1 MVFGVVPRLQAQVCS
16 LPFVS
21 GNPRVRG
28 LLEHPAGPFT
38 IHFWAP
44 TAKWLISA
52 ANIADINRPVE
63 KMSVPQQSAV
73 AVTGVIW
80 ARYSTQVIPI
90 NYNLMLVNAVM
101 ACTGIFHLCVEP
113 RSAHLPSFI
122 SLSLTLASSSP
133 PTLFV
138 FFSQLSYPDARNKQ
152 AQAAVARDN
161 LANLLLGGAPGGG
174 QYGLCPSAVV
184 VSS

>member
-1 MVFGVVPRLQAQVCS
+1 MVFGIVPRLQAQVCS

-21 GNPRVRG
+21 GNPRVKG

-63 KMSVPQQSAV
+63 KMSMPQQSAV

-113 RSAHLPSFI
+113 RSARLPP
-122 SLSLTLASSSP
+122 SLSLSLSTSSP
-133 PTLFV
+133 PTLLFYL
-138 FFSQLSYPDARNKQ
+138 FFPSSSRILMHEMNKPKQ
-152 AQAAVARDN
+152 
-161 LANLLLGGAPGGG
+161 
-174 QYGLCPSAVV
+174 
-184 VSS
+184 